1 VCNGV
6 EDALPKI
13 ACHKCGHATD
23 KTERRI
29 TGLDGGSAWRRYNDF
44 PRMSRP
50 PLLIGI
56 GLAALLTFSFRW
68 LNLTEF
74 VNDHFDHVSLAQ
86 QLLLGALP
94 VRDFVDEGMP
104 LMYALS
110 AGAWAVVKSPFLAE
124 ALVVGLGFA
133 IAAALSF
140 RLAALLTG
148 SLMAAA
154 VAVAAQVA
162 LNPRT
167 YSYPKLFV
175 HAVALTVAWWAVKS
189 LTWRRIAA
197 LSAATALGYYFRH
210 DHALYIGAATVALL
224 VVAQWRT
231 GLATV
236 ARSVVLFGALAFAFV
251 VPHLAYV
258 QWAAGLPHY
267 LQVIRQYV
275 STESESGA
283 YRVPVPSLDA
293 SAGLWMTPETR
304 VVHVRWTPAVD
315 DRTRTE
321 LEKRYSLAVVKHV
334 EDQTWRYRVRDTSAD
349 NLRHIRS
356 DPHVEDTHGFD
367 QLGRSE
373 RWNRLLTEWQLGPG
387 WRARE
392 NSVALIFWLYW
403 ILPPLG
409 LAMVMARRR
418 EIGETA
424 VVVMLCVLA
433 LCANF
438 VFLRAPLEARLPDVG
453 LSQTVL
459 AAWVAVTAWRWWP
472 APGTRRR
479 VTRFVVA
486 AATVTTVMAVALF
499 GHTGQLLTATGVFD
513 GPRGVARQWRDIT
526 ARLKDDK
533 PGPVPSYPS
542 SVLLP
547 FIEYVR
553 ACTAP
558 TDRVLYGWYSLEL
571 NVVTGRGFAGDYRR
585 FYRRLNRD
593 EQAMTIARLQH
604 QSVPLVVLPVDRR
617 QWFAKNYPDLWR
629 YLQTRY
635 VLMATIPPND
645 ERGFEILREA
655 SPSGTSVYKGT
666 NWPCLR

>member
-1 VCNGV
+1 
-6 EDALPKI
+6 
-13 ACHKCGHATD
+13 
-23 KTERRI
+23 
-29 TGLDGGSAWRRYNDF
+29 
-44 PRMSRP
+44 MSRP

-56 GLAALLTFSFRW
+56 GLAALLTFGFRW

-86 QLLLGALP
+86 QLRLGALP

-124 ALVVGLGFA
+124 ALVVSLGFA
-133 IAAALSF
+133 IAAAMSF

-154 VAVAAQVA
+154 LAVAAQVA

-175 HAVALTVAWWAVKS
+175 HAVALTIAWWAVKS

-210 DHALYIGAATVALL
+210 DHALYIGIATVALL

-231 GLATV
+231 GLTTM
-236 ARSVVLFGALAFAFV
+236 ARSVALFGALAFAFV
-251 VPHLAYV
+251 VPHLGYV
-258 QWAAGLPHY
+258 QWAAGLPYY

-283 YRVPVPSLDA
+283 YGVPVPSLDA
-293 SAGLWMTPETR
+293 SAGLWITPETR

-315 DRTRTE
+315 DRTRTD
-321 LEKRYSLAVVKHV
+321 LEGRYSLAVVKHV
-334 EDQTWRYRVRDTSAD
+334 EDQTWRYRARDTSAD
-349 NLRHIRS
+349 NLRNIRS

-392 NSVALIFWLYW
+392 NSVALIFWMYW
-403 ILPPLG
+403 ILPILG
-409 LAMVMARRR
+409 LAMVAARRGIAGR
-418 EIGETA
+418 PPAFASYAQAKSGRHYSGETA
-424 VVVMLCVLA
+424 IVVMLCVLA

-459 AAWVAVTAWRWWP
+459 AAWVAVTAWRWRA
-472 APGTRRR
+472 APGLGRR
-479 VTRFVVA
+479 VTRFLVA
-486 AATVTTVMAVALF
+486 VATVTTMIAVALF
-499 GHTGQLLTATGVFD
+499 GHTGQLLTATGIFD
-513 GPRGVARQWRDIT
+513 GPQGVVRQWRHVT

-553 ACTAP
+553 ACTAT
-558 TDRVLYGWYSLEL
+558 TDRLFYGWYSLEL
-571 NVVTGRGFAGDYRR
+571 NVVTGRGFAGNHRR
-585 FYRRLNRD
+585 FYRRLTAA
-593 EQAMTIARLQH
+593 EQAETVKHLQT
-604 QSVPLVVLPVDRR
+604 QQVPFLIIPVDRHL
-617 QWFAKNYPDLWR
+617 WFEKNYPDIWR
-629 YLQTRY
+629 YLQPRY
-635 VLMATIPPND
+635 VPMATIPPDD

-655 SPSGTSVYKGT
+655 SRRGTGVYKGT